1 MTSIVGGNH
10 PVWNEILTFDITSGR
25 DELRLTVEDRQSG
38 EVLGTASV
46 SLGFFTEDE
55 KSIDQLAKDMKVKL
69 EGGAEGAE
77 LRLKVHWIYSK
88 VNLLEDLLEE
98 LRRAIRQTQI
108 QLNMTR
114 QQLKA
119 KKDPFMTLF
128 LFVEQGKIMEKMTVE
143 EQQLFFN
150 KIDLEET
157 VKIKEA
163 ENNFSRRIDD
173 ALTEQGY

>member
-10 PVWNEILTFDITSGR
+10 PVWNEILTFDITTGR
-25 DELRLTVEDRQSG
+25 DELKLTVEDKQSG
-38 EVLGTASV
+38 EVLGTANV
-46 SLGFFTEDE
+46 SLAFFTEDE
-55 KSIDQLAKDMKVKL
+55 KSIDQLAKDMKVRL
-69 EGGAEGAE
+69 EGGVEGAE

-98 LRRAIRQTQI
+98 LRRVIKQSQI

-143 EQQLFFN
+143 EKQLFFN
-150 KIDLEET
+150 KVDLEEA

-163 ENNFSRRIDD
+163 ENIFSRRIDD
-173 ALTEQGY
+173 ALTE

>member
-10 PVWNEILTFDITSGR
+10 PVWNEILTFDINNGR
-25 DELRLTVEDRQSG
+25 DDLILSVEDRQSG
-38 EVLGTASV
+38 EILGTASV
-46 SLGFFTEDE
+46 SLGFFTQDE

-69 EGGAEGAE
+69 QGGAEGAE
-77 LRLKVHWIYSK
+77 LRLKLHWIYSK

-98 LRRAIRQTQI
+98 LRRVIRQTQI
-108 QLNMTR
+108 QLNLTR

-143 EQQLFFN
+143 E
-150 KIDLEET
+150 
-157 VKIKEA
+157 
-163 ENNFSRRIDD
+163 
-173 ALTEQGY
+173 